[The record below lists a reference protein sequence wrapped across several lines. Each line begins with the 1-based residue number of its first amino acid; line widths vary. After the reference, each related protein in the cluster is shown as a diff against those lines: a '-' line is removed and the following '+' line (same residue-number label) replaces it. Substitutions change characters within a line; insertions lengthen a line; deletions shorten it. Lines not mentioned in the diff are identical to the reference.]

1 MRDISKIHMNQTTW
15 RNTSHIP
22 YSYSELTRTLFP
34 VESTNNNKVTGH
46 RVIGDG
52 YIWEGIMNIC

>member
-1 MRDISKIHMNQTTW
+1 MNQTTW
-15 RNTSHIP
+15 RNTSHIRC
-22 YSYSELTRTLFP
+22 SYSELTRTLFL
-34 VESTNNNKVTGH
+34 VESTNNNKVTRH